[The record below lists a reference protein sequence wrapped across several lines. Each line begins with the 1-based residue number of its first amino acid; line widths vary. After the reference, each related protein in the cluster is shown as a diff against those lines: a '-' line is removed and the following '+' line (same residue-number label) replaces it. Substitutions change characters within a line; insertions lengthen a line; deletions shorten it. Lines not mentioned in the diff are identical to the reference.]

1 MNLYNVLLS
10 LGLLFPCSLLAQY
23 DGAPMEK
30 YQGNEQEK
38 EQKVQRNKYP
48 HSNND
53 WENYDIL
60 HINRLSSAANFMGYS
75 TKQMA
80 IEGQKDKSPYFLSL
94 NGTWKFKYVGRY
106 DQRPEDFFR
115 NDVDLSGWDSIKVP
129 ANWEMEGFGYPF
141 YVGSGYGIKKNPPLI
156 AVENSPVG
164 SYKRTFTL
172 PKGWDGR
179 QIVLY
184 FGSVAS
190 AFYVW
195 VNGEKVG
202 YAQDSKTPS
211 EFDITPYVKEGE
223 NQIAVQVFKFSDGYY
238 LEDQDFWRLAGIQR
252 DVYVYARPAVH
263 IRDYEVVTDLDEN
276 YQDADFSLYVEVGS
290 MNAKRKKVAVEVE
303 IVDNKG
309 GVIYKERKSLS
320 GEAHELSFHE
330 RVKSPLLWTAEKP
343 NLYRMNLSLYVNG
356 KPQQYTSQLIGFRE
370 SEIKHA
376 QLLINGK
383 PVYIKGVNRH
393 EHDPY
398 NGHVVDEASMIQDIK
413 LMKEHNIN
421 AVRTS
426 HYPNDPRWYELCDIY
441 GLYVVDEA
449 NVESHGMGYDPNKC
463 LANQP
468 EWEKAFI
475 DRTERM
481 FERDKNHASVV
492 VWSLGNESGEGCNFA
507 ATYRWIHANDRS
519 KRPVHSEDGIKGP
532 NTDIFCPMYKKI
544 DVLINHAIYMPSKPL
559 ILCEYA
565 HAMGNSVGN
574 LQDYWDVIER
584 YPSLQG
590 GFIWDWVDQGFAAK
604 DTNGRFYWA
613 YGGDMAPKGTPSSA
627 NFCMNG
633 LVCAD
638 RSLKPHIHEVKK
650 VYQNI
655 SFRLLDYSTGMVELH
670 NKYFF
675 TDLSDF
681 DFFWEL
687 EGNGLPMAKGKFG
700 DISLAPGEYT
710 VMQAA
715 FPVIKPEPGTEYY
728 LTVFATLKEKQGLVE
743 AGTNLASEQ
752 FKLPFYRQQDI
763 VAVNGNVVLE
773 DSHECLV
780 LNTEV
785 ASVAFDKQTGALCS
799 YRIGSKELI
808 KEAIRPN
815 FWRPVTDNDMGADL
829 NETLRPWRTAGNDA
843 KLVTMEQKANPD
855 GTYEIISYYK
865 LPVGE
870 SDFVMNYHV
879 LGNGSVDVTCTF
891 VSGNDTLPLMPRLG
905 VTMKLNKLFDNVEW
919 FGRGPHENY
928 CDRFTSSYV
937 GLYKGK
943 VKDLYFLYDRPQET
957 GNRTEVRWMSLRD
970 EQGNGLMAVGS
981 PYLST
986 SVYDFPTEDLDEP
999 GTRKSQ
1005 RHTSMIVSKDMVTWN
1020 IDWKQMGVGGDTSWG
1035 AFPHQQYLIPAS
1047 RYSFSFRFCPM
1058 VDGNS
1063 DGNAWYILHDSYG
1076 RRFE

>member
-60 HINRLSSAANFMGYS
+60 HINRLSSAANFMGYP

-449 NVESHGMGYDPNKC
+449 NVESHGM
-463 LANQP
+463 
-468 EWEKAFI
+468 
-475 DRTERM
+475 
-481 FERDKNHASVV
+481 
-492 VWSLGNESGEGCNFA
+492 
-507 ATYRWIHANDRS
+507 
-519 KRPVHSEDGIKGP
+519 
-532 NTDIFCPMYKKI
+532 
-544 DVLINHAIYMPSKPL
+544 
-559 ILCEYA
+559 
-565 HAMGNSVGN
+565 
-574 LQDYWDVIER
+574 
-584 YPSLQG
+584 
-590 GFIWDWVDQGFAAK
+590 
-604 DTNGRFYWA
+604 
-613 YGGDMAPKGTPSSA
+613 
-627 NFCMNG
+627 
-633 LVCAD
+633 
-638 RSLKPHIHEVKK
+638 
-650 VYQNI
+650 
-655 SFRLLDYSTGMVELH
+655 
-670 NKYFF
+670 
-675 TDLSDF
+675 
-681 DFFWEL
+681 
-687 EGNGLPMAKGKFG
+687 
-700 DISLAPGEYT
+700 
-710 VMQAA
+710 
-715 FPVIKPEPGTEYY
+715 
-728 LTVFATLKEKQGLVE
+728 
-743 AGTNLASEQ
+743 
-752 FKLPFYRQQDI
+752 
-763 VAVNGNVVLE
+763 
-773 DSHECLV
+773 
-780 LNTEV
+780 
-785 ASVAFDKQTGALCS
+785 
-799 YRIGSKELI
+799 
-808 KEAIRPN
+808 
-815 FWRPVTDNDMGADL
+815 
-829 NETLRPWRTAGNDA
+829 
-843 KLVTMEQKANPD
+843 
-855 GTYEIISYYK
+855 
-865 LPVGE
+865 
-870 SDFVMNYHV
+870 
-879 LGNGSVDVTCTF
+879 
-891 VSGNDTLPLMPRLG
+891 
-905 VTMKLNKLFDNVEW
+905 
-919 FGRGPHENY
+919 
-928 CDRFTSSYV
+928 
-937 GLYKGK
+937 
-943 VKDLYFLYDRPQET
+943 
-957 GNRTEVRWMSLRD
+957 
-970 EQGNGLMAVGS
+970 
-981 PYLST
+981 
-986 SVYDFPTEDLDEP
+986 
-999 GTRKSQ
+999 
-1005 RHTSMIVSKDMVTWN
+1005 
-1020 IDWKQMGVGGDTSWG
+1020 
-1035 AFPHQQYLIPAS
+1035 
-1047 RYSFSFRFCPM
+1047 
-1058 VDGNS
+1058 
-1063 DGNAWYILHDSYG
+1063 
-1076 RRFE
+1076 